1 MMGGKGRRSGGCVP
15 LRLTLPAASLPWR
28 RAGGWRGMGRGAAG
42 TAEGDTGGS
51 TASGSPAVGPALR
64 SSDQDE
70 GAGSVG
76 SGPAGH
82 QSQPFLG
89 YDLSSFQLM
98 SSCPSSSGLTAEGLL
113 PFSQHSLQLRVKS
126 PQRGPQVV
134 QHRDHCHPQS
144 PSYCQLSLPFLAKH
158 LFFIFIFLGLR
169 RSLSVG

>member
-1 MMGGKGRRSGGCVP
+1 MCLSGSPYLLLPSPGVGPGVGGEWGGGQQGQQRETQAVAP
-15 LRLTLPAASLPWR
+15 VSQ
-28 RAGGWRGMGRGAAG
+28 G
-42 TAEGDTGGS
+42 
-51 TASGSPAVGPALR
+51 ASGSPAVGPALR

-126 PQRGPQVV
+126 TQRGPQVV